1 MPSDPSRSSVGNCLR
16 SIVAIAIPAILAIG
30 CSTDPE
36 VKKQQFF
43 ESGNRY
49 FDEGKFSHAIIEY
62 RNAVDID
69 PRFGEARKRLAEA
82 YLKNNNARRAF
93 EESVRAADLLP
104 EDFDVQMTAARYL
117 LQVQRH
123 EEALARADTAL
134 KIQPNDIDAHI
145 LRGYALSG
153 LKSFDQA
160 LSAIEEAIKL
170 DPGRGSTFTQLGVLE
185 LGQGRATEAENA
197 FTKAVA
203 LAPGSVEARLAL
215 GNFYWSTGRPKETEQ
230 SFREALS
237 LQPDHAAAN
246 RAMAALAMATGKPL
260 EAEQY
265 LLRITDAQSDPNA
278 VLALSDYYL
287 RYRRPKE
294 AIARLDPLVSGEENT
309 QGAKQRLALAYVMA
323 GDAKKGKALNDEV
336 LAANPKDVAAL
347 LLKGQLLENEGRRD
361 EALATVR
368 STATTNPNSAEAHF
382 ALARLYYARGDL
394 GAAQAEFREV
404 LRLNPRAAGAQIELS
419 SLQLSGGN
427 PAAAVR
433 TAQEA
438 TRNQPKSIAARV
450 TLVRS
455 LLASK
460 DFSGAERELTA
471 LLNEYPDVAVIHA
484 LSGTLALLRNDVVRS
499 RAEFEKAQELAPRA
513 IDGIAGLVALDLR
526 AKDLAGAKARVD
538 KRLQEGATPELRLLA
553 ARTYIAAQ
561 DLAGAERVLR
571 QAIEADPSQVL
582 PYAMLAQMYLN
593 QQKLDQARVEFE
605 GLAARQAKPVG
616 ALTMTAMILQQQGK
630 VAEAKKRYQEVLA
643 LDSRAVLASN
653 NLAFMLAESGEDL
666 DRALTL
672 AQTAAAAGPEEPEL
686 TDTLGWVYYKKDLID
701 LAVPLLRR
709 NVERVPGNASYQHH
723 LGMALLKAG
732 DPENGKAALGRAL
745 AAGIDP
751 KTAAEIRK
759 VLADTA
765 VK

>member
-1 MPSDPSRSSVGNCLR
+1 MRSDSLRSSVGACLR
-16 SIVAIAIPAILAIG
+16 FLIALAIPAVLAAG
-30 CSTDPE
+30 CSTDPN
-36 VKKQQFF
+36 VKKQQYL

-49 FDEGKFSHAIIEY
+49 FEEGKYSYAIIEY
-62 RNAVDID
+62 RNAVDLD
-69 PRFGEARKRLAEA
+69 AGFGEARKRLAEA
-82 YLKNNNARRAF
+82 YSKNNNVRRAF
-93 EESVRAADLLP
+93 EESVRAADLLT

-117 LQVQRH
+117 LQAERF
-123 EEALARADTAL
+123 EDALARADTAL
-134 KIQPNDIDAHI
+134 KIRPQDIDAHI

-185 LGQGRATEAENA
+185 LGRGRAAEAEEA
-197 FTKAVA
+197 FKNAVA
-203 LAPGSVEARLAL
+203 LAPKSVEAHLAL
-215 GNFYWSTGRPKETEQ
+215 GNFYWSTGRAKETEQ
-230 SFREALS
+230 SFQDALS
-237 LQPDHAAAN
+237 LQPEHTAAN
-246 RAMAALAMATGKPL
+246 RAMAALKIATGKPL
-260 EAEQY
+260 DAEQY
-265 LLRITDAQSDPNA
+265 LRRITDAGSDPNA

-294 AIARLDPLVSGEENT
+294 AIPRLERLVSGEQT
-309 QGAKQRLALAYVMA
+309 IPGAKQRLAVAYLMA
-323 GDAKKGKALNDEV
+323 GDANKGKALNDEV
-336 LAANPKDVAAL
+336 LAASPRDVAAL

-368 STATTNPNSAEAHF
+368 SVVTANPNSAQAHY

-394 GAAQAEFREV
+394 GPAQAAFREV
-404 LRLNPRAAGAQIELS
+404 VRLNPRAAGAQVELS
-419 SLQLSGGN
+419 SLQLSGGD
-427 PAAAVR
+427 PAGAVR

-438 TRNQPKSIAARV
+438 IRNQPKSVAARI
-450 TLVRS
+450 TLVRG

-460 DFSGAERELTA
+460 DFGGAERELTA
-471 LLNEYPDVAVIHA
+471 LRSEYPDVAVVYA

-571 QAIEADPSQVL
+571 EAIEADPSQVL
-582 PYAMLAQMYLN
+582 PYAMLAQIYLN
-593 QQKLDQARVEFE
+593 QKKLDQARVEFE

-616 ALTMTAMILQQQGK
+616 ALTMTAMILEQQGK
-630 VAEAKKRYQEVLA
+630 VAEARKRYEEVLA

-653 NLAFMLAESGEDL
+653 NLAFLLAESGEDL
-666 DRALTL
+666 DKALTL
-672 AQTAAAAGPEEPEL
+672 AQASAAAGPEEPEL
-686 TDTLGWVYYKKDLID
+686 TDTLGWVYYKKDLTD

-709 NVERVPGNASYQHH
+709 NVEKVPRNPSYQHH

-732 DPENGKAALGRAL
+732 DVQGGRAALERAL
-745 AAGIDP
+745 VIGIDA
-751 KTAAEIRK
+751 KRAAEIRK
-759 VLADTA
+759 VLADNATR
-765 VK
+765 